1 MKNFRVKGS
10 KYNDF
15 NKVLGVIFAVWLTVL
30 SFSCFKSRNTIVSID
45 MNAAKKSVSSFLV
58 QGLKQNLEVKDV
70 ANIFFEELEKFSK
83 QNRVIIVDK
92 LFVFGSKDI
101 TKIIVNR
108 VYKSLKKKYIFDL
121 GSKKW
126 KHLTL
131 KLKKIFK

>member
-1 MKNFRVKGS
+1 MKNFRVKVS

-15 NKVLGVIFAVWLTVL
+15 NKILGVIFAVWLTVL

-121 GSKKW
+121 GSKK
-126 KHLTL
+126 
-131 KLKKIFK
+131 

>member
-1 MKNFRVKGS
+1 MKSFRVKGS

-15 NKVLGVIFAVWLTVL
+15 NKILGVIFAVWLTVL

-121 GSKKW
+121 GSKK
-126 KHLTL
+126 
-131 KLKKIFK
+131 